1 MVARGGVWGRR
12 VERLQDG
19 ASRVMVTGYVLP
31 HAWNAQYQVCGVL
44 IADDEEREL
53 VVGNIGEHQQLLHL
67 CRRRVSATGQLYERD
82 SRTYLELEHFLVIDD
97 AVAEGRNHVG

>member
-31 HAWNAQYQVCGVL
+31 HAWDAQYQVCGVL

-53 VVGNIGEHQQLLHL
+53 VVDNINEHMQLLHL
-67 CRRRVSATGQLYERD
+67 CRCRVSATGQLYERD
-82 SRTYLELEHFLVIDD
+82 RMTYLELEHFLVIDD